1 VAELFAF
8 KSEDLMPF
16 HRLLT
21 AAAAVSLIA
30 GAAAAQTPAPAAA
43 APAAASA
50 GKLVANGGLD
60 TTLQTNADFSNFVK
74 ALTAVNLMSLLKASP
89 GLTVFAPTNEALTAD
104 KLAAISADKNA
115 LQKTLLHYIINAKID
130 SSKIKGAHGGLPT
143 GAGDK
148 IVVDGTAADGAL
160 KADNATIIQPDVM
173 VSNGVIH
180 VIDAVLVP
188 GSVPETL
195 PPPPEAPAAA
205 PAPEPEKPA
214 AKAPAKKKK

>member
-1 VAELFAF
+1 
-8 KSEDLMPF
+8 MPI

-21 AAAAVSLIA
+21 AVAAISLISS
-30 GAAAAQTPAPAAA
+30 AALAQAPA
-43 APAAASA
+43 
-50 GKLVANGGLD
+50 KLVPNGGLD
-60 TTLQTNADFSNFVK
+60 TTLQSNADFSNFVT
-74 ALTAVNLMSLLKASP
+74 ALKAVNLIALLKSNT
-89 GLTVFAPTNEALTAD
+89 LTIFAPTNEALTAD

-148 IVVDGTAADGAL
+148 IVVDGTAADGVL

-173 VSNGVIH
+173 ATNGVIH
-180 VIDAVLVP
+180 VIDAVLIP

-195 PPPPEAPAAA
+195 PQEPAQEAAAA
-205 PAPEPEKPA
+205 PAPQEQQA
-214 AKAPAKKKK
+214 APPKAPAKKKK